1 MSDAEEPSP
10 VRAPLPTE
18 TFVTTVSRVRAIG
31 HPFVRIT
38 FAAGDL
44 ERFRPVGADQFL
56 YLLLP
61 PVGREELTIDSGFT
75 WDGLREMPE
84 AERPVGAYYTVREH
98 RPDVA
103 EIDIDVMLHEPA
115 GVASS
120 WAAEAKPG
128 MPAALWGPRTAYHPP
143 PEVRRQLLIGDE
155 TGLPAIAA
163 ILEAGGP
170 PARVIVELDERTALE
185 LPRVDDLKTTRI
197 DRPAGEPGGDPQLL
211 EAVRALSDLS
221 DAYVWGGGEFDSMGA
236 IRRHLREERRLSA
249 TQVSL
254 VGYWRRNP
262 SEGAG

>member
-1 MSDAEEPSP
+1 MSDAEEQSP
-10 VRAPLPTE
+10 VRAPLPTT
-18 TFVTTVSRVRAIG
+18 TFITAVSQVRAIG

-38 FAAGDL
+38 FAGGDL
-44 ERFRPVGADQFL
+44 EQFRPVGADQFL

-61 PVGREELTIDSGFT
+61 PTGRDELTIDSDFT
-75 WDGLREMPE
+75 WERYRTMPE
-84 AERPVGAYYTVREH
+84 AERPVGAYYTVREY
-98 RPDVA
+98 RPEGA

-128 MPAALWGPRTAYHPP
+128 MPVALWGPRTAYRPP
-143 PEVRRQLLIGDE
+143 AEANRQLLLGDE

-163 ILEAGGP
+163 ILEEGGP
-170 PARVIVELDERTALE
+170 PAQVIVEVDQRAVLE
-185 LPRVDDLKTTRI
+185 LPETDGLEVTRI
-197 DRPAGEPGGDPQLL
+197 DRSPGEPGGDPRLL

-236 IRRHLREERRLSA
+236 IRRHVREERGLPA

-254 VGYWRRNP
+254 VGYWRASAP
-262 SEGAG
+262 L